1 MAEEPPA
8 SLAAPVVEAGAV
20 AASEPTVETP
30 EAAVVES
37 PEAAAEAA
45 AAPKRRGRPPGSKDT
60 VKRVRR
66 PPITVRIDPI
76 LPAEPEPPTPRNVD
90 AKARRPARVPPP
102 AAEVPFDDSEEQEP
116 PPTPRSMLRAAS
128 RHFVALKTLVQD
140 SRQQEVRSVYTR
152 KLMAWPS

>member
-8 SLAAPVVEAGAV
+8 SLAAPAVEAVA
-20 AASEPTVETP
+20 AASEPTVEAP
-30 EAAVVES
+30 EAAVEA

-66 PPITVRIDPI
+66 PPVTVRIDPI
-76 LPAEPEPPTPRNVD
+76 LPVEPEPPTPKHVD

-102 AAEVPFDDSEEQEP
+102 AAEVPFDDYEEQEP

-140 SRQQEVRSVYTR
+140 SRQQEVRSMYTR
-152 KLMAWPS
+152 KLTAWPS

>member
-1 MAEEPPA
+1 MAEESPA
-8 SLAAPVVEAGAV
+8 TITPVETVA
-20 AASEPTVETP
+20 AASEPTVEAQAT
-30 EAAVVES
+30 EAAVES
-37 PEAAAEAA
+37 QAEAGEAA

-102 AAEVPFDDSEEQEP
+102 AAEVPFDDYEEQEP

-140 SRQQEVRSVYTR
+140 SRQQEVRSMYTR
-152 KLMAWPS
+152 KLSAWLS